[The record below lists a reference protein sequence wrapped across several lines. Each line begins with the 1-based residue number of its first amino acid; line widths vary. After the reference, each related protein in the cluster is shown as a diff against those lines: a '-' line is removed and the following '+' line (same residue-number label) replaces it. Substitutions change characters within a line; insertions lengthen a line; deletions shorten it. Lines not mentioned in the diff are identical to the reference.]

1 MFIYRVTMKIELK
14 YLAIALLALVIA
26 ACSNLPKDAGSA
38 DSSPL
43 DGSEQLHPD
52 LGSEST
58 AYRESGR
65 ASFYA
70 DKFQLRKT
78 ASGQRYLHENHTAA
92 HKTLPFGTIVK
103 VTNLQNGK
111 SVVVRINDRGPFI
124 RGRIIDL
131 SKSAFSSIG
140 NLASGILKVEIEV
153 IE

>member
-1 MFIYRVTMKIELK
+1 MKVELK
-14 YLAIALLALVIA
+14 YLAIALLGLVIA
-26 ACSNLPKDAGSA
+26 ACSNLPKDTGSA
-38 DSSPL
+38 DSGPL
-43 DGSEQLHPD
+43 DGSERLHPD

-78 ASGQRYLHENHTAA
+78 ASGQRYMHENHTAA

-103 VTNLQNGK
+103 VANLQNGK

-140 NLASGILKVEIEV
+140 NLASGIIKVEIEV